1 MSFRP
6 DRQSHHSTGIA
17 PPEGAAAN
25 PPEKEPFM
33 NRSSSLSPAG
43 DARNQSRNP
52 GRTATNGSQTGTIFA
67 NITGSTHG
75 PRTPK
80 KIAKAKEAT
89 GDIVGKATKAAAPG
103 KKSSPKAK
111 GAGKVK

>member
-17 PPEGAAAN
+17 PPDGAA
-25 PPEKEPFM
+25 
-33 NRSSSLSPAG
+33 
-43 DARNQSRNP
+43 ARNQSRNP

-67 NITGSTHG
+67 NITGNTHG